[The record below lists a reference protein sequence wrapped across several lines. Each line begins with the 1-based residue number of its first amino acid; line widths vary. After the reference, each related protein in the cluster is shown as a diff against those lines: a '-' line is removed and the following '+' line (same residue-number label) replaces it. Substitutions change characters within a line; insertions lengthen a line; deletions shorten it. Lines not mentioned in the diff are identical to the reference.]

1 MLSALKEEANMTRT
15 ENGALS
21 YLSSGSA
28 CLDMFSSIGS
38 MRHRKMKDIEKKFA
52 KSFYENPTLSL
63 KMAFYARDI
72 RAGLGERAVSR
83 VIFHWLANHAPEAM
97 RKNLSQIPVFG
108 RYDDLLVF
116 LGTPVET
123 DMIQLIAKQL
133 EKDKAAL
140 AEEKPISLL
149 AKWLPSVNTSS
160 WVMVC
165 KAQYLCKALSMS
177 EAEYRRTL
185 SSLRKA
191 IPIIENSLRTKDYS
205 FDYAKQT
212 GGALY
217 KYKKAFLRHDKERYE
232 TYCQAVSE
240 GKATMHAATLY
251 PYQVVHTI
259 CDEADQRPL
268 TQQERMALDTTWNAL
283 PDLTQKENALAVID
297 GSGSMYSYTNPSPI
311 EVAISLGLYFA
322 ERNTGAF
329 QNHFITF
336 SEHPRLIEIKGK
348 DICDKVTYCMSYD
361 ECANT
366 NVQKVFELLLRTAL
380 RYHVPQEEMTSKLYF
395 ITDMEFDCCTESA
408 DMTNF
413 AYAKELFQKHGYTL
427 PQIVFWN
434 VDSRNEQVP
443 VKSNEQ
449 NVTLVSGMS
458 PQIFRLVTSQNC
470 TPYQFMVDTLCS
482 ERYRAIEA

>member
-1 MLSALKEEANMTRT
+1 MLSALKEEANYTRT

-38 MRHRKMKDIEKKFA
+38 MRHRKMKEIEKKFA

-63 KMAFYARDI
+63 KMVFYGRDI
-72 RAGLGERAVSR
+72 RGGLGERAVPR
-83 VIFHWLANHAPEAM
+83 VIFHWLANHAPESM
-97 RKNLSQIPVFG
+97 RKNLSQIPIFG
-108 RYDDLLVF
+108 RYDDWLVF
-116 LGTPVET
+116 WGTPIESDV
-123 DMIQLIAKQL
+123 IQHIAKQL

-140 AEEKPISLL
+140 AEGKPISLL

-160 WVMVC
+160 WGTVAE
-165 KAQYLCKALSMS
+165 AQYLCKALSMS

-185 SSLRKA
+185 SALRKA
-191 IPIIENSLRTKDYS
+191 TPIIENFLRTKDYS

-212 GGALY
+212 GGSLY
-217 KYKKAFLRHDKERYE
+217 KYKKAFLRHDKERY
-232 TYCQAVSE
+232 TAFCSAVSE
-240 GKATMHAATLY
+240 GKATMHAETLY

-259 CDEADQRPL
+259 CAEEDQHRF
-268 TQQERMALDTTWNAL
+268 TEQERMALDTTWRAL
-283 PDLTQKENALAVID
+283 PDLTQKENALAIID
-297 GSGSMYSYTNPSPI
+297 GSGSMYGYTNPAPI
-311 EVAISLGLYFA
+311 EVAVSLGLYFA

-336 SEHPRLIEIKGK
+336 SENPRLVEIKGEN
-348 DICDKVTYCMSYD
+348 ICDKVKYCMSYN

-366 NVQKVFELLLRTAL
+366 NVQKVFELILRTAL
-380 RYHVPQEEMTSKLYF
+380 RYHVPQEEMPSKLYF
-395 ITDMEFDCCTESA
+395 ITDMEFDYCTKSS
-408 DMTNF
+408 DKTNF
-413 AYAKELFQKHGYTL
+413 AYAKELFQKHGYEL

-458 PQIFRLVTSQNC
+458 PQIFRLVTSTNC

-482 ERYRAIEA
+482 ERYRDIEA

>member
-1 MLSALKEEANMTRT
+1 MLSALKEEANYTRT
-15 ENGALS
+15 ENGARS

-38 MRHRKMKDIEKKFA
+38 MRRRKYWEIEKKFA
-52 KSFYENPTLSL
+52 KSFYENPTLSM
-63 KMAFYARDI
+63 KMVFYARDI
-72 RAGLGERAVSR
+72 RQGLGERAVPR
-83 VIFHWLANHAPEAM
+83 VIFYWLANHAPEAM
-97 RKNLSQIPVFG
+97 RKKLAQIPIFG

-116 LGTPVET
+116 LGTPIEA

-140 AEEKPISLL
+140 AEGMPISLL

-160 WVMVC
+160 WVMAC
-165 KAQYLCKALSMS
+165 KAQYLCKKLSLS

-191 IPIIENSLRTKDYS
+191 IPIMENFLRTKDYS

-217 KYKKAFLRHDKERYE
+217 KYRKAFLRHDEERY
-232 TYCQAVSE
+232 TAYCAAVSE
-240 GKATMHAATLY
+240 GKATMHTATLY

-259 CDEADQRPL
+259 CDRADQRPL
-268 TQQERMALDTTWNAL
+268 TEKERMALDTTWRTL
-283 PDLTQKENALAVID
+283 PDLTQKENALVVID
-297 GSGSMYSYTNPSPI
+297 GSGSMYSYSNPAPI
-311 EVAISLGLYFA
+311 EVATSLGLYFA

-329 QNHFITF
+329 RNHFITF
-336 SEHPRLIEIKGK
+336 SEYPRLITIQGK
-348 DICDKVTYCMSYD
+348 DICDKVDYCMSYD

-366 NVQKVFELLLRTAL
+366 NVQKVFELILRAAL
-380 RYHVPQEEMTSKLYF
+380 RYHIPQEEMPCKLYF

-413 AYAKELFQKHGYTL
+413 AYAKALFKKHGYHL

-443 VKSNEQ
+443 VTSNEQ

-458 PQIFRLVTSQNC
+458 PQIFRLVTSPNC

-482 ERYRAIEA
+482 ERYQEIEV